1 MKVSFSIADYTQK
14 RESGFCFENA
24 TMNQDMFEKRK
35 PDIVLKQLRVIRNS
49 SISLI
54 PDNSF
59 KLGIVDLVMLN
70 KMLVIIYS
78 FYYRLLLST

>member
-1 MKVSFSIADYTQK
+1 
-14 RESGFCFENA
+14 
-24 TMNQDMFEKRK
+24 MNQDMFEKRK

-70 KMLVIIYS
+70 KNVGYNL
-78 FYYRLLLST
+78 